1 MPSSL
6 FSRFHL
12 VHGSTDEPSRPEPL
26 RHNYPHLHKLLPLT
40 PKYRYLYL
48 FVDQHEG
55 SQTLQEEG
63 QYFCTSVNKILIH
76 VAFFS
81 CRVLGFFLSPLR
93 VQFILAEKRD
103 KTGTKRNSRE
113 SHVNRTLYLHG
124 PSQCKI
130 EILLMEILTKRPFF
144 PLNILFKYYSRF
156 IYIFTVYSKYSFGS
170 GLFTN
175 RQVWQILVPV
185 QRREG
190 GREGTGKKG
199 SCPLNQKST
208 LDPFEILDICVKG
221 LGARMGRALS
231 ENEPWRCR

>member
-1 MPSSL
+1 MSKTDDGLIFAFLSIFQVPSCSWVEWRTRQTRT
-6 FSRFHL
+6 FK
-12 VHGSTDEPSRPEPL
+12 TQ
-26 RHNYPHLHKLLPLT
+26 LPTHTQTPALN
-40 PKYRYLYL
+40 PKYHYLYL

-55 SQTLQEEG
+55 FADTSGRGTIFL
-63 QYFCTSVNKILIH
+63 YMSVNKILIH
-76 VAFFS
+76 VAFFFMPS
-81 CRVLGFFLSPLR
+81 FVFLSFTAACPIHP
-93 VQFILAEKRD
+93 QWKRD
-103 KTGTKRNSRE
+103 EIGTKGNSRE

-190 GREGTGKKG
+190 GNRKERGVARRIKNH
-199 SCPLNQKST
+199 LLT
-208 LDPFEILDICVKG
+208 LLKLWIFV
-221 LGARMGRALS
+221 
-231 ENEPWRCR
+231 

>member
-1 MPSSL
+1 M
-6 FSRFHL
+6 
-12 VHGSTDEPSRPEPL
+12 
-26 RHNYPHLHKLLPLT
+26 YM
-40 PKYRYLYL
+40 
-48 FVDQHEG
+48 
-55 SQTLQEEG
+55 
-63 QYFCTSVNKILIH
+63 SVNKILIH
-76 VAFFS
+76 VSFFS
-81 CRVLGFFLSPLR
+81 CRVLCFFLAPLC
-93 VQFILAEKRD
+93 VPKKKKKRIR
-103 KTGTKRNSRE
+103 TKRNSWE

-190 GREGTGKKG
+190 TEKKRG
-199 SCPLNQKST
+199 LPSESKIST
-208 LDPFEILDICVKG
+208 L
-221 LGARMGRALS
+221 
-231 ENEPWRCR
+231 EPLKF

>member
-1 MPSSL
+1 MLLFFFMPS
-6 FSRFHL
+6 
-12 VHGSTDEPSRPEPL
+12 
-26 RHNYPHLHKLLPLT
+26 
-40 PKYRYLYL
+40 
-48 FVDQHEG
+48 FV
-55 SQTLQEEG
+55 
-63 QYFCTSVNKILIH
+63 
-76 VAFFS
+76 
-81 CRVLGFFLSPLR
+81 FLSFAAAAACPIHPR
-93 VQFILAEKRD
+93 WKRD
-103 KTGTKRNSRE
+103 EVGTKRNSRE

-190 GREGTGKKG
+190 GNRTERGLPAESK
-199 SCPLNQKST
+199 LNLLT
-208 LDPFEILDICVKG
+208 LLKLCFCVKG
-221 LGARMGRALS
+221 LWERMR
-231 ENEPWRCR
+231 R